1 MSKVIELDN
10 DIIIWGVVVGPFAS
24 QDLSDWEYGEDG
36 WMLVCQ
42 VENSYGGLEV
52 QELPFHTFDDAYE
65 VVSYFRHGRAPY
77 VLEVLKE

>member
-1 MSKVIELDN
+1 MSEVIEYDN
-10 DIIIWGVVVGPFAS
+10 NLTIWGVVVGPFAS
-24 QDLSDWEYGEDG
+24 QDLPDWEYGEDG

-52 QELPFHTFDDAYE
+52 QEIPFHTFDDAYE

-77 VLEVLKE
+77 TLEVLK